1 MASATAGAWAG
12 MAWEWAVTV
21 VLEEDME
28 LAALADLEAATVME
42 EVSQELKQLQERG
55 RLL

>member
-1 MASATAGAWAG
+1 MASATAEAWAG

-21 VLEEDME
+21 VLEDME

-42 EVSQELKQLQERG
+42 EVSQELKQLQERD